1 MSKSKTPSPRQ
12 LLRLLD
18 IDELIRSEKRQT
30 IGTLAVATERSE
42 RTIRN
47 DLDMLRDSF
56 KAPLV
61 FTRPKGYH
69 YTDAAWRLPTVSLT
83 QGELFALTLGARML
97 ASYAGSAYVDPLR
110 SAIEQLS
117 ERLPESIRVDLQQVG
132 NEQILFRVG
141 AQTQLNPEIWQDL
154 ELACREQMSVQM
166 TYFTASR
173 NATSERRFDP
183 YLLDIYRGTNPCVI
197 GFCHHRQAIRWFR
210 IDRIRQL
217 QVLST
222 PFKKDSTFDP
232 KTHLENI
239 FQHEVGEGLAQ
250 VRIWF
255 DAATAPYIRERRWH
269 KSQVLQEQADGA
281 VILELVVSGLNDIK
295 RWVLGYGQGARVL
308 GPPELVAMVQG
319 EIAGMQANYQ
329 AKYEVRE

>member
-12 LLRLLD
+12 LLRLLE
-18 IDELIRSEKRQT
+18 IDELIRSGKRQT
-30 IGTLAVATERSE
+30 IGTLAVATGRSE
-42 RTIRN
+42 RTIRY

-56 KAPLV
+56 GAPLEQN
-61 FTRPKGYH
+61 RARGHY
-69 YTDAAWRLPTVSLT
+69 YTDDTWRLPTVSLT

-97 ASYAGSAYVDPLR
+97 ASYAGSAYLDQLR

-154 ELACREQMSVQM
+154 ERACREGKSVKM
-166 TYFTASR
+166 TYYTAGR
-173 NATSERRFDP
+173 DAISERQFDP
-183 YLLDIYRGTNPCVI
+183 YLLDIYRGTNPSVI
-197 GFCHHRQAIRWFR
+197 GFCHSRQAIRWFR
-210 IDRIRQL
+210 IDRIRKL
-217 QVLST
+217 EVLVTSFT
-222 PFKKDSTFDP
+222 KDPTFDP

-239 FQHEVGEGLAQ
+239 FQHEVGGEPVA
-250 VRIWF
+250 VSIWF

-281 VILELVVSGLNDIK
+281 VILELVVSGLNDLK

-308 GPPELVAMVQG
+308 GPPELVRLVQG
-319 EIAGMQANYQ
+319 EIAGMQANYGEFG
-329 AKYEVRE
+329 K